1 MYSTD
6 KKDGYIVTWYK
17 EYDTYKNGKVDS
29 AAFHDINQL
38 KDGKIVWYSQYRRP
52 L

>member
-6 KKDGYIVTWYK
+6 KKDTYIVTWYK
-17 EYDTYKNGKVDS
+17 EYDVFSSGRVDS
-29 AAFHDINQL
+29 ASYHDINQL
-38 KDGKIVWYSQYRRP
+38 KDGKIVWYSQFKRR